1 MHYYFDPDRANYID
15 LGKGATAA
23 YRLHYHFVFPT
34 KFHHKTLDRNI
45 AQDLVNLL
53 VAICKERDYRLLG
66 LQVQP
71 DHLHILISLKPKEKL
86 SFVVQMLKGRT
97 SRELRKKYSQLSK
110 LPALWTPAYFVRS
123 LGEVNTAQIKAY
135 LDRQDEHHW
144 VMRGSTKVR

>member
-1 MHYYFDPDRANYID
+1 MHYYFDPDRANYLE
-15 LGKGATAA
+15 LGKSATSA

-34 KFHHKTLDRNI
+34 KFHREIFDRDI

-53 VAICKERDYRLLG
+53 VTICQEREYHLLG

-86 SFVVQMLKGRT
+86 SFVVQLLKGRT

-135 LDRQDEHHW
+135 LDRQDDHHW
-144 VMRGSTKVR
+144 VRRGSTKVR